1 MAEKRNEDDQDAR
14 VVVKKIKVTPEP
26 GAPKVLER
34 DSPTSEAPPQPRAPT
49 QGPPK
54 QAQPQ
59 QAQFQ
64 QPQPHQSQ
72 PHQPQPHQPQQ
83 VVQRKVVAKVPV
95 TVTRVAVPPPQPQQ
109 QQQQGPPQRQPA
121 QAPRQP
127 PPSGP
132 VVKRTVVKRQ
142 VVSGAEAAP
151 RPEEPKRVER
161 VVVRE
166 KAAAAAPASPDK
178 LESGYNYLIEEPQPK
193 RSFEFFKAK
202 VGQGAKGLCIS
213 TSYPK
218 KIVEE
223 YGLHGTTVYWLSEL
237 EFDNQSLHP
246 RRLDFEVTRAIQN
259 FVKSNPSSLLIIDGV
274 EFLILI
280 NGFERVMTFIKK
292 MNDIMSA
299 TASTLITSINPSAF
313 SEEKLSIIE
322 REFDRVLR
330 YMN

>member
-1 MAEKRNEDDQDAR
+1 MWVLPVVLKKGEQELAEQGKEGDLKKR
-14 VVVKKIKVTPEP
+14 VVVKKLAVDSGKEPVSSPSSPQTRTVHKKVVAP
-26 GAPKVLER
+26 GPTNEANKVR
-34 DSPTSEAPPQPRAPT
+34 
-49 QGPPK
+49 K
-54 QAQPQ
+54 V
-59 QAQFQ
+59 
-64 QPQPHQSQ
+64 QPQPAQ
-72 PHQPQPHQPQQ
+72 P
-83 VVQRKVVAKVPV
+83 
-95 TVTRVAVPPPQPQQ
+95 T
-109 QQQQGPPQRQPA
+109 A
-121 QAPRQP
+121 QKQ
-127 PPSGP
+127 
-132 VVKRTVVKRQ
+132 VVKRTVVSRQ
-142 VVSGAEAAP
+142 VEGEAP
-151 RPEEPKRVER
+151 PKQVER
-161 VVVRE
+161 VVVRQRSRE
-166 KAAAAAPASPDK
+166 PVPTSPDQ
-178 LESGYNYLIEEPQPK
+178 LESGFNYLIEEPQPK

-202 VGQGAKGLCIS
+202 VSKGAKGLCIS

-218 KIVEE
+218 KIIEE

-322 REFDRVLR
+322 REFDRV
-330 YMN
+330 YKFVS

>member
-1 MAEKRNEDDQDAR
+1 LAEKGAEGDRKKR
-14 VVVKKIKVTPEP
+14 IVVKKVAVDPGKESAREPEP
-26 GAPKVLER
+26 ATTK
-34 DSPTSEAPPQPRAPT
+34 
-49 QGPPK
+49 K
-54 QAQPQ
+54 
-59 QAQFQ
+59 
-64 QPQPHQSQ
+64 
-72 PHQPQPHQPQQ
+72 
-83 VVQRKVVAKVPV
+83 VQRKMVAKVPSNEPNAV
-95 TVTRVAVPPPQPQQ
+95 RRVGQAKPPTDHPQPQTVKKKVVS
-109 QQQQGPPQRQPA
+109 RQVAPNEA
-121 QAPRQP
+121 GKPRQ
-127 PPSGP
+127 
-132 VVKRTVVKRQ
+132 
-142 VVSGAEAAP
+142 
-151 RPEEPKRVER
+151 VER
-161 VVVRE
+161 VVVRQKPRE
-166 KAAAAAPASPDK
+166 PVPTSPDQ

-202 VGQGAKGLCIS
+202 VGKGAKGLCIS

-218 KIVEE
+218 KIIEE

-322 REFDRVLR
+322 REFDRV
-330 YMN
+330 YKFVSS

>member
-1 MAEKRNEDDQDAR
+1 MADKGAKGDPKKR
-14 VVVKKIKVTPEP
+14 VVVKKVAVDIGNESAKGPEP
-26 GAPKVLER
+26 AGTKKV
-34 DSPTSEAPPQPRAPT
+34 
-49 QGPPK
+49 
-54 QAQPQ
+54 
-59 QAQFQ
+59 
-64 QPQPHQSQ
+64 H
-72 PHQPQPHQPQQ
+72 
-83 VVQRKVVAKVPV
+83 RKVVAKVPSDDPKAVRKV
-95 TVTRVAVPPPQPQQ
+95 TPVKKVPEQQ
-109 QQQQGPPQRQPA
+109 QQTVKKKVVSRQVA
-121 QAPRQP
+121 TVGAGQPRQ
-127 PPSGP
+127 
-132 VVKRTVVKRQ
+132 
-142 VVSGAEAAP
+142 
-151 RPEEPKRVER
+151 VER
-161 VVVRE
+161 VVVRQKPRE
-166 KAAAAAPASPDK
+166 PVPISPDQ
-178 LESGYNYLIEEPQPK
+178 LESGFNYLIEEAQPK

-202 VGQGAKGLCIS
+202 TGKGAKGLCIS

-218 KIVEE
+218 KIIEE

-322 REFDRVLR
+322 REFDRV
-330 YMN
+330 YKFVSS

>member
-1 MAEKRNEDDQDAR
+1 MAEKRSPDERGKR
-14 VVVKKIKVTPEP
+14 VVVKKVRRESDLERADPQKGAPPPPAKSPDPSASQQKKRKIVARVPVQE
-26 GAPKVLER
+26 APKVRRVLPPKEGQ
-34 DSPTSEAPPQPRAPT
+34 PPANKAPPQ
-49 QGPPK
+49 
-54 QAQPQ
+54 
-59 QAQFQ
+59 
-64 QPQPHQSQ
+64 
-72 PHQPQPHQPQQ
+72 
-83 VVQRKVVAKVPV
+83 
-95 TVTRVAVPPPQPQQ
+95 
-109 QQQQGPPQRQPA
+109 
-121 QAPRQP
+121 
-127 PPSGP
+127 
-132 VVKRTVVKRQ
+132 VVKRTVVPQTPEGADMPRQ
-142 VVSGAEAAP
+142 P
-151 RPEEPKRVER
+151 VER
-161 VVVRE
+161 VVVRQRPKE
-166 KAAAAAPASPDK
+166 AAPSSPDK
-178 LESGYNYLIEEPQPK
+178 LESGYNYLLEEPQPK

-218 KIVEE
+218 KIIEE

-259 FVKSNPSSLLIIDGV
+259 FVKSNPSSVLIIDGV

-322 REFDRVLR
+322 REFDRV
-330 YMN
+330 YKFTG

>member
-1 MAEKRNEDDQDAR
+1 M
-14 VVVKKIKVTPEP
+14 VKKVR
-26 GAPKVLER
+26 R
-34 DSPTSEAPPQPRAPT
+34 DSDADEPERQEERSPS
-49 QGPPK
+49 GPPK
-54 QAQPQ
+54 T
-59 QAQFQ
+59 
-64 QPQPHQSQ
+64 
-72 PHQPQPHQPQQ
+72 
-83 VVQRKVVAKVPV
+83 QRKMVARIPAKDGPKVRKLAP
-95 TVTRVAVPPPQPQQ
+95 TKEGQAKQSSPPPQ
-109 QQQQGPPQRQPA
+109 
-121 QAPRQP
+121 
-127 PPSGP
+127 
-132 VVKRTVVKRQ
+132 VVKRTVKTRM
-142 VVSGAEAAP
+142 GEAP
-151 RPEEPKRVER
+151 DRPPQVER
-161 VVVRE
+161 VVVRQRPKE
-166 KAAAAAPASPDK
+166 AAPSSPDK

-202 VGQGAKGLCIS
+202 TTGQGTKGLCIS

-218 KIVEE
+218 KIIEE

-259 FVKSNPSSLLIIDGV
+259 FVKSNPSSVLIIDGV

-322 REFDRVLR
+322 REFDRVYKFLG
-330 YMN
+330 

>member
-1 MAEKRNEDDQDAR
+1 MEAGGPDLAEKRNGDDQDAR

-34 DSPTSEAPPQPRAPT
+34 DSPTSQAPPQPRAPPP
-49 QGPPK
+49 GPPR

-59 QAQFQ
+59 QPQ
-64 QPQPHQSQ
+64 QPQQA
-72 PHQPQPHQPQQ
+72 
-83 VVQRKVVAKVPV
+83 VQRKVVAKVPV
-95 TVTRVAVPPPQPQQ
+95 TVTRVAAPPPQPQQ
-109 QQQQGPPQRQPA
+109 PQQAPPQQKPA

-142 VVSGAEAAP
+142 VVNGAEAAP

-218 KIVEE
+218 KIIEE

-322 REFDRVLR
+322 REFDRVMR

>member
-1 MAEKRNEDDQDAR
+1 MAEKGSEGDHKKR
-14 VVVKKIKVTPEP
+14 VVVKKVAVDSDKEPDPPRDPPAKKKV
-26 GAPKVLER
+26 V
-34 DSPTSEAPPQPRAPT
+34 
-49 QGPPK
+49 
-54 QAQPQ
+54 
-59 QAQFQ
+59 
-64 QPQPHQSQ
+64 
-72 PHQPQPHQPQQ
+72 
-83 VVQRKVVAKVPV
+83 RKVVSREPANEGAKVRKV
-95 TVTRVAVPPPQPQQ
+95 VPQQ
-109 QQQQGPPQRQPA
+109 
-121 QAPRQP
+121 
-127 PPSGP
+127 
-132 VVKRTVVKRQ
+132 KTVVKRA
-142 VVSGAEAAP
+142 VVPQGNEGADAQP
-151 RPEEPKRVER
+151 RQVER
-161 VVVRE
+161 VVVRQKPRE
-166 KAAAAAPASPDK
+166 PVPTSPDQ

-202 VGQGAKGLCIS
+202 VGKGAKGLCIS

-218 KIVEE
+218 KIIEE

-259 FVKSNPSSLLIIDGV
+259 FVKSNPSSVLIIDGV

-322 REFDRVLR
+322 REFDRV
-330 YMN
+330 YKFVSS

>member
-1 MAEKRNEDDQDAR
+1 MAEKGKEGDLKRR
-14 VVVKKIKVTPEP
+14 VVVKKVAVDSAKEPVNSPPPPHTKKVH
-26 GAPKVLER
+26 K
-34 DSPTSEAPPQPRAPT
+34 
-49 QGPPK
+49 
-54 QAQPQ
+54 
-59 QAQFQ
+59 
-64 QPQPHQSQ
+64 
-72 PHQPQPHQPQQ
+72 
-83 VVQRKVVAKVPV
+83 KVVAKVPANETTQVRKV
-95 TVTRVAVPPPQPQQ
+95 TPRPANQTAQKQVVRKTVVTRPVEGEAPPKQ
-109 QQQQGPPQRQPA
+109 
-121 QAPRQP
+121 
-127 PPSGP
+127 
-132 VVKRTVVKRQ
+132 
-142 VVSGAEAAP
+142 
-151 RPEEPKRVER
+151 VER
-161 VVVRE
+161 VVVRHKRRE
-166 KAAAAAPASPDK
+166 PVPTSPDQ
-178 LESGYNYLIEEPQPK
+178 LEMGFNYLIEETQPK

-202 VGQGAKGLCIS
+202 VSKGAKGLCIS

-218 KIVEE
+218 KIIEE

-322 REFDRVLR
+322 REFDRVYKFVSR
-330 YMN
+330 

>member
-1 MAEKRNEDDQDAR
+1 MAEEQDGRDRKR
-14 VVVKKIKVTPEP
+14 VVIKKVMVDHK
-26 GAPKVLER
+26 
-34 DSPTSEAPPQPRAPT
+34 DD
-49 QGPPK
+49 
-54 QAQPQ
+54 PQ
-59 QAQFQ
+59 QGQGGDI
-64 QPQPHQSQ
+64 
-72 PHQPQPHQPQQ
+72 
-83 VVQRKVVAKVPV
+83 VQKKRRKVVAKAPPTEQ
-95 TVTRVAVPPPQPQQ
+95 TVVRRVAPVPQSQQQTAGKTHVVKKLVPRPAEQREAPPP
-109 QQQQGPPQRQPA
+109 RQ
-121 QAPRQP
+121 
-127 PPSGP
+127 
-132 VVKRTVVKRQ
+132 
-142 VVSGAEAAP
+142 
-151 RPEEPKRVER
+151 VER
-161 VVVRE
+161 VVVRQRPRD
-166 KAAAAAPASPDK
+166 AIPTSPDQ

-202 VGQGAKGLCIS
+202 VGKGAKGLCIS

-218 KIVEE
+218 KIIEE

-259 FVKSNPSSLLIIDGV
+259 FVKSNPSSVLIIDGV

-322 REFDRVLR
+322 REFDRV
-330 YMN
+330 YKFPG

>member
-1 MAEKRNEDDQDAR
+1 LAEKRNEEDQDAR

-34 DSPTSEAPPQPRAPT
+34 DSPTTHATPQARTPQ
-49 QGPPK
+49 QG
-54 QAQPQ
+54 QQQQPQ
-59 QAQFQ
+59 QQ
-64 QPQPHQSQ
+64 
-72 PHQPQPHQPQQ
+72 QPQQ

-95 TVTRVAVPPPQPQQ
+95 TVTKVAGQQAQSLQQ
-109 QQQQGPPQRQPA
+109 QQQQQQQQHQ
-121 QAPRQP
+121 QAPSQQAAQSEKQP
-127 PPSGP
+127 PSTGP

-142 VVSGAEAAP
+142 VVNGAEAAP
-151 RPEEPKRVER
+151 APGEAKR

-259 FVKSNPSSLLIIDGV
+259 FVKSNPSSVLIIDGV

-322 REFDRVLR
+322 REFDRILR

>member
-1 MAEKRNEDDQDAR
+1 LVDKGIEGDRKKR
-14 VVVKKIKVTPEP
+14 VVVKKVAVDSSKEPVPEP
-26 GAPKVLER
+26 
-34 DSPTSEAPPQPRAPT
+34 QPAGT
-49 QGPPK
+49 K
-54 QAQPQ
+54 K
-59 QAQFQ
+59 
-64 QPQPHQSQ
+64 
-72 PHQPQPHQPQQ
+72 
-83 VVQRKVVAKVPV
+83 VQRKVVRKVTPEKQS
-95 TVTRVAVPPPQPQQ
+95 PD
-109 QQQQGPPQRQPA
+109 
-121 QAPRQP
+121 QP
-127 PPSGP
+127 PPRP
-132 VVKRTVVKRQ
+132 QTVKKKVISRQ
-142 VVSGAEAAP
+142 VASDDGPPA
-151 RPEEPKRVER
+151 RQVER
-161 VVVRE
+161 VVVRQRARE
-166 KAAAAAPASPDK
+166 PVPTSPDQ

-202 VGQGAKGLCIS
+202 VGKGAKGLCIS

-218 KIVEE
+218 KIIEE

-259 FVKSNPSSLLIIDGV
+259 FVKSNPSSVLIIDGV

-322 REFDRVLR
+322 REFDKV
-330 YMN
+330 YKFISG

>member
-1 MAEKRNEDDQDAR
+1 MADKGAEGDRKKR
-14 VVVKKIKVTPEP
+14 VVVKKVAVDSSKEPPPEP
-26 GAPKVLER
+26 EPVNAK
-34 DSPTSEAPPQPRAPT
+34 
-49 QGPPK
+49 K
-54 QAQPQ
+54 
-59 QAQFQ
+59 
-64 QPQPHQSQ
+64 
-72 PHQPQPHQPQQ
+72 
-83 VVQRKVVAKVPV
+83 VQRKVVSKVPANDVAKVR
-95 TVTRVAVPPPQPQQ
+95 RVASTPSRPEEGQPQHQ
-109 QQQQGPPQRQPA
+109 T
-121 QAPRQP
+121 
-127 PPSGP
+127 
-132 VVKRTVVKRQ
+132 VKRKVVPRQ
-142 VVSGAEAAP
+142 VVTDDGGKP
-151 RPEEPKRVER
+151 RQVER
-161 VVVRE
+161 VVVRQKPRE
-166 KAAAAAPASPDK
+166 PVPTSPDQ

-202 VGQGAKGLCIS
+202 VGKGAKGLCIS

-218 KIVEE
+218 KIIEE

-259 FVKSNPSSLLIIDGV
+259 FVKSNPSSVLIIDGV

-322 REFDRVLR
+322 REFDRV
-330 YMN
+330 YKFVSG

>member
-1 MAEKRNEDDQDAR
+1 LAEQGKKRDRRRR
-14 VVVKKIKVTPEP
+14 VFVKKVAMDPEGETPSSKGP
-26 GAPKVLER
+26 SKDPKAR
-34 DSPTSEAPPQPRAPT
+34 
-49 QGPPK
+49 
-54 QAQPQ
+54 
-59 QAQFQ
+59 
-64 QPQPHQSQ
+64 
-72 PHQPQPHQPQQ
+72 
-83 VVQRKVVAKVPV
+83 RKVVAKVPV
-95 TVTRVAVPPPQPQQ
+95 KETSKVRRVIPTPIDPKAPPVQNA
-109 QQQQGPPQRQPA
+109 GSPPK
-121 QAPRQP
+121 
-127 PPSGP
+127 
-132 VVKRTVVKRQ
+132 VKRTVV
-142 VVSGAEAAP
+142 P
-151 RPEEPKRVER
+151 RPAETGVDAPKQVER
-161 VVVRE
+161 VVVRQ
-166 KAAAAAPASPDK
+166 KPKDSAPPTPDQ

-202 VGQGAKGLCIS
+202 VGKGAKGLCIS

-218 KIVEE
+218 KIIEE

-259 FVKSNPSSLLIIDGV
+259 FVKSNPSSVLIIDGV

-322 REFDRVLR
+322 REFDRVYKFLG
-330 YMN
+330 

>member
-1 MAEKRNEDDQDAR
+1 LADKGTEGDRKKR
-14 VVVKKIKVTPEP
+14 VVVKRLAVDQHKDQTIVSEP
-26 GAPKVLER
+26 AVPKR
-34 DSPTSEAPPQPRAPT
+34 
-49 QGPPK
+49 
-54 QAQPQ
+54 
-59 QAQFQ
+59 
-64 QPQPHQSQ
+64 
-72 PHQPQPHQPQQ
+72 
-83 VVQRKVVAKVPV
+83 VQRKVVAKVPSTEAKKVRKV
-95 TVTRVAVPPPQPQQ
+95 TPVKTVQDQQRPQQQPPQQPPQQPQQ
-109 QQQQGPPQRQPA
+109 
-121 QAPRQP
+121 
-127 PPSGP
+127 
-132 VVKRTVVKRQ
+132 TVVKKVVPRQ
-142 VVSGAEAAP
+142 VATSENGQP
-151 RPEEPKRVER
+151 RQVER
-161 VVVRE
+161 VVVRQKPRE
-166 KAAAAAPASPDK
+166 PVPRSTDQ
-178 LESGYNYLIEEPQPK
+178 LESGFNYLIEEPQPK

-202 VGQGAKGLCIS
+202 VGKGAKGLCIS

-218 KIVEE
+218 KIIEE

-322 REFDRVLR
+322 REFDRV
-330 YMN
+330 YKFVTS

>member
-1 MAEKRNEDDQDAR
+1 MP
-14 VVVKKIKVTPEP
+14 TP
-26 GAPKVLER
+26 LFLI
-34 DSPTSEAPPQPRAPT
+34 TS
-49 QGPPK
+49 
-54 QAQPQ
+54 
-59 QAQFQ
+59 
-64 QPQPHQSQ
+64 
-72 PHQPQPHQPQQ
+72 
-83 VVQRKVVAKVPV
+83 
-95 TVTRVAVPPPQPQQ
+95 PPPPA
-109 QQQQGPPQRQPA
+109 GPRPPPP
-121 QAPRQP
+121 PRQ
-127 PPSGP
+127 
-132 VVKRTVVKRQ
+132 
-142 VVSGAEAAP
+142 
-151 RPEEPKRVER
+151 VER
-161 VVVRE
+161 VVVRQRPRD
-166 KAAAAAPASPDK
+166 AIPTRPDQ

-202 VGQGAKGLCIS
+202 VGKGAKGLCIS

-218 KIVEE
+218 KIIEE

-259 FVKSNPSSLLIIDGV
+259 FVKSNPSSVLIIDGV

-322 REFDRVLR
+322 REFDRV
-330 YMN
+330 YKFPG

>member
-1 MAEKRNEDDQDAR
+1 LAEKGAEGDRKKR
-14 VVVKKIKVTPEP
+14 VVVKKVAVDPGKDSAHEPEP
-26 GAPKVLER
+26 ATPK
-34 DSPTSEAPPQPRAPT
+34 
-49 QGPPK
+49 K
-54 QAQPQ
+54 
-59 QAQFQ
+59 
-64 QPQPHQSQ
+64 
-72 PHQPQPHQPQQ
+72 
-83 VVQRKVVAKVPV
+83 VQRKVVAKVPSGEGD
-95 TVTRVAVPPPQPQQ
+95 AVRKVSPVKQAPEQTPPQMVK
-109 QQQQGPPQRQPA
+109 RKVV
-121 QAPRQP
+121 PRQVAP
-127 PPSGP
+127 NEAGQP
-132 VVKRTVVKRQ
+132 RQ
-142 VVSGAEAAP
+142 
-151 RPEEPKRVER
+151 VER
-161 VVVRE
+161 VVVRQKPRE
-166 KAAAAAPASPDK
+166 PVPTSPDQ

-202 VGQGAKGLCIS
+202 VGKGAKGLCIS

-218 KIVEE
+218 KIIEE

-259 FVKSNPSSLLIIDGV
+259 FVKSNPSSVLIIDGV

-322 REFDRVLR
+322 REFDRV
-330 YMN
+330 YKFVSS

>member
-1 MAEKRNEDDQDAR
+1 LAEKGKERDLKKR
-14 VVVKKIKVTPEP
+14 VVVKKVAVDSVNVPAKSPPPPRNKKVQ
-26 GAPKVLER
+26 KR
-34 DSPTSEAPPQPRAPT
+34 
-49 QGPPK
+49 
-54 QAQPQ
+54 
-59 QAQFQ
+59 
-64 QPQPHQSQ
+64 
-72 PHQPQPHQPQQ
+72 
-83 VVQRKVVAKVPV
+83 VVSKVPAGETTKV
-95 TVTRVAVPPPQPQQ
+95 RRVKSGSTQKM
-109 QQQQGPPQRQPA
+109 A
-121 QAPRQP
+121 QKQ
-127 PPSGP
+127 
-132 VVKRTVVKRQ
+132 VVKRTVVPRH
-142 VVSGAEAAP
+142 VEAEAP
-151 RPEEPKRVER
+151 PIQVER
-161 VVVRE
+161 VVVRQKPRE
-166 KAAAAAPASPDK
+166 PVPTSPDQ
-178 LESGYNYLIEEPQPK
+178 LESGFNYLIEETQPK

-202 VGQGAKGLCIS
+202 VSKGAKGLCIS

-218 KIVEE
+218 KIIEE

-322 REFDRVLR
+322 REFDRV
-330 YMN
+330 YKFIS

>member
-1 MAEKRNEDDQDAR
+1 MEAGGPYLAEKRNDEDQDAR

-34 DSPTSEAPPQPRAPT
+34 DSSTTQARATPPA
-49 QGPPK
+49 
-54 QAQPQ
+54 QAQQ
-59 QAQFQ
+59 Q
-64 QPQPHQSQ
+64 QPH
-72 PHQPQPHQPQQ
+72 Q
-83 VVQRKVVAKVPV
+83 VVQRKVVIKVPV
-95 TVTRVAVPPPQPQQ
+95 TVTKVAGPPAQPPQQQQPQQQAQQ
-109 QQQQGPPQRQPA
+109 QQQQQASPPQVA
-121 QAPRQP
+121 QSQKQP
-127 PPSGP
+127 PSTGP

-142 VVSGAEAAP
+142 VVNGAEAAP
-151 RPEEPKRVER
+151 APAEVKR